1 MFLELYPDSN
11 FAKASNPY
19 TWSFEGGP
27 HHGKSYRVFAYI
39 LTLGRNVE
47 QDETSKLNMRKSNR
61 KGSLFFQFPIY
72 QNGPYK

>member
-1 MFLELYPDSN
+1 MARSLTNQNISPKKVKLILFLFLELCPYSN

-47 QDETSKLNMRKSNR
+47 QDET
-61 KGSLFFQFPIY
+61 
-72 QNGPYK
+72 